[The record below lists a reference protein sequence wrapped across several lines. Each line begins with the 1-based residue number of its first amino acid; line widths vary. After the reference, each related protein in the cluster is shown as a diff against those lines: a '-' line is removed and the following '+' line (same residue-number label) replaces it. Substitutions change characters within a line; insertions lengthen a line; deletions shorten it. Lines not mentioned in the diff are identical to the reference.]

1 LDTLRQDLKF
11 AFRMLVKDRGF
22 AVTAIITL
30 ALCIGANSAL
40 FTIVQSV
47 LLRPLPYPEPSRL
60 VITFDSF
67 PGAGVERAGTSV
79 PNYVDRT
86 KLSAVFDVYALYQW
100 AGYRVGKG
108 SAGEGVSAMNV
119 TPSFFRV
126 LRASPLRG
134 RLFTEDDGQPG
145 RNKVAIL
152 SRALAEKQTGGVD
165 GVVGRDIRLDAQPYR
180 VVGILPDTFTF
191 LSPDVRVYV
200 PMAFTDKDKAEEQR
214 YSQNQEGMGRLA
226 PGVTIQ
232 QAQARLDALN
242 AGYIER
248 AGPLKEA
255 LANAKYNTVVSSL
268 ESDMVRDVR
277 GALQLLWG
285 GVLFVLLIAAVNI
298 TNLSL
303 VRASGRVK
311 ELATRHALGA
321 ARSRV
326 LRQLVTETT
335 LVTLLGGAAGLGVGF
350 WCLDALKKS
359 GMWDL
364 PRAHEIH
371 MDGVVIAFTL
381 GVAVLLGLVVGAV
394 PALQLAGFNL
404 NAVLREEGRGGTASR
419 GARYVRR
426 GLVVAQVA
434 LAFILLI
441 GAGLLLASFQ
451 QLLGVDPGFRAE
463 HVITGRISPLEAQYP
478 GDPALRSYTARALN
492 SIRALPGVEAAGVS
506 SFLPFSWDGS
516 SSVIVPEGYVMAPGE
531 SVVSPNRLHVSDG
544 YLQAL
549 RVPLKRGRFFTAND
563 TDTAPKVVIVDEQ
576 LAKKFWP
583 NADPIGHRVYLPD
596 KPEDIAKPGPSVT
609 WMQVVGV
616 VGAVKLRGLI
626 EGENARAGAYYIPY
640 AQQPSR
646 GIGFAIRTAGDTTA
660 ALSSIR
666 RALATVDP
674 ELQFFD
680 VFSMPERVDK
690 SLNPRRT
697 PMVLSLA
704 FGGIAL
710 FLASLGL
717 YGVLA
722 YQVSQR
728 TREIGIRMALGSDRS
743 RILTLVLREGL
754 VLVLVGLTIGFA
766 GALAL
771 RSIIASQ
778 LYGVGPLDPSVLGVV
793 TVVLAIAS
801 VVACLAPAR
810 RATLVDPVIALTQQ

>member
-1 LDTLRQDLKF
+1 MDTLRQDLKF

-47 LLRPLPYPEPSRL
+47 LLRPLPYPESNRI
-60 VITFDSF
+60 VITYDSF

-86 KLSAVFDVYALYQW
+86 KLTDVFRSYALYQW
-100 AGYRVGKG
+100 NGFRVGKG
-108 SAGEGVSAMNV
+108 SASEGVSAMNV

-134 RLFTEDDGQPG
+134 RLFTEDDGVPG
-145 RNKVAIL
+145 RNKVAVL
-152 SRALAEKQTGGVD
+152 SRAFAEKQAGGID

-180 VVGILPDTFTF
+180 VIGILPDTFTF
-191 LSPDVRVYV
+191 LSPEVRVYV

-214 YSQNQEGMGRLA
+214 YSQNQEGMGRLS

-248 AGPLKEA
+248 AGALKEP
-255 LANAKYNTVVSSL
+255 LRNAKYNSVVSSL
-268 ESDMVRDVR
+268 ESDIVRDVR

-326 LRQLVTETT
+326 MRQLVTETT
-335 LVTLLGGAAGLGVGF
+335 LITLIGGAAGLGVGY
-350 WCLDALKKS
+350 WCVDALKKS
-359 GMWDL
+359 GLWDL

-371 MDGVVIAFTL
+371 MDGTVIAVTF
-381 GVAVLLGLVVGAV
+381 VIAVLLGLVVGAV

-404 NAVLREEGRGGTASR
+404 NSVLREEGRGGTASR

-426 GLVVAQVA
+426 SLVVAQVA

-441 GAGLLLASFQ
+441 GAGLLLASFR

-463 HVITGRISPLEAQYP
+463 HVITGRVSPLQVQYP
-478 GDPALRSYTARALN
+478 DDPSLRSYTARALAN
-492 SIRALPGVEAAGVS
+492 IRAVPGIEAAGVS

-544 YLQAL
+544 YLEAL

-563 TDTAPKVVIVDEQ
+563 ADTAPKVIILDEQ

-583 NADPIGHRVYLPD
+583 NADPIGRRVYLPD
-596 KPEDIAKPGPSVT
+596 KPEDIAKPGPTVT
-609 WMQVVGV
+609 WMQVVGI
-616 VGAVKLRGLI
+616 VGAVKLKGLI

-640 AQQPSR
+640 AQQPAR
-646 GIGFAIRTAGDTTA
+646 GIGFAIRAAGDTAA
-660 ALSSIR
+660 ALASVR
-666 RALATVDP
+666 RALASVDP
-674 ELQFFD
+674 ELQLYD

-697 PMVLSLA
+697 PMVLALG

-722 YQVSQR
+722 YQVAQR
-728 TREIGIRMALGSDRS
+728 TREIGIRMALGSDTG

-778 LYGVGPLDPSVLGVV
+778 LYGVGPLDPSVLGLV
-793 TVVLAIAS
+793 TVALAIAS
-801 VVACLAPAR
+801 VIACLAPAR
-810 RATLVDPVIALTQQ
+810 RATRVDPVIALTQQ